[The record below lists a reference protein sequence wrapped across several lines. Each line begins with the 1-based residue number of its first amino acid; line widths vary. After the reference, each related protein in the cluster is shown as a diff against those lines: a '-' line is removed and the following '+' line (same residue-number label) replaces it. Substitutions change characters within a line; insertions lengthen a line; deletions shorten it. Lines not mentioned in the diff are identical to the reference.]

1 MDFLTNVA
9 EWCMPFLYFLRD
21 IGNPV
26 FDFFFEMVTH
36 LGEETV
42 FLVVSIIFFWCV
54 DKREGYF
61 ILLSGLFGTLI
72 NQAAKLACRVPRP
85 WVIDKGFLP
94 IGNSMEEATGY
105 SFPSGHTQNVATTFG
120 AIAAYKRNR
129 VRTTVCTAIIVL
141 VAFSRMYLGVHTPL
155 DVAVSLLVALAII
168 LIFKPLFETEEK
180 FQKALPRI
188 VVAAVVLSFGFLVFT
203 LLSGSDT
210 TLDATNYHSALK
222 NACTLL
228 GCTVGLVLVFVVDT
242 MFINF
247 QTKAKWYAQIIKAA
261 LGFVIV
267 LLIKSGL
274 SAPLTALFGN
284 EYVARIVRY
293 FLIVAF
299 AGAVWPLTF
308 KKFGEMKIEA
318 LDHLSEKIKAK
329 FTKKA

>member
-1 MDFLTNVA
+1 MDFLTDIA

-26 FDFFFEMVTH
+26 FDFFFETITH

-42 FLVVSIIFFWCV
+42 FLVISIVFFWCV

-61 ILLSGLFGTLI
+61 ILLSGLFGTLM

-94 IGNSMEEATGY
+94 IGNSIEEATGY

-120 AIAAYKRNR
+120 AIAAYKKGRTR
-129 VRTTVCTAIIVL
+129 VAVCTVIIAL

-155 DVAVSLLVALAII
+155 DVVVSLAVSAALV
-168 LIFKPLFETEEK
+168 LIFRPWFETEEK
-180 FQKALPRI
+180 FNRAYPRI
-188 VVAAVVLSFGFLVFT
+188 VIISVICSFAFLAFVLFVSNDR
-203 LLSGSDT
+203 S
-210 TLDATNYHSALK
+210 LDAANYNSALK

-228 GCTVGLVLVFVVDT
+228 GCTVGLVLVFVIDT
-242 MFINF
+242 MFVNF
-247 QTKAKWYAQIIKAA
+247 QTEAKWYAQIIKAVV
-261 LGFVIV
+261 GFAIV

-284 EYVARIVRY
+284 EYVARIIRY

-308 KKFGEMKIEA
+308 KKFGEMRIKA
-318 LDHLSEKIKAK
+318 LDNLTEKIKAK
-329 FTKKA
+329 FTKNA

>member
-1 MDFLTNVA
+1 MDFLTDIA

-26 FDFFFEMVTH
+26 FDFFFETITH

-42 FLVVSIIFFWCV
+42 FLVISIVFFWCV

-61 ILLSGLFGTLI
+61 ILLSGLFGTLM

-94 IGNSMEEATGY
+94 IGNSIEEATGY

-120 AIAAYKRNR
+120 AIAAYKKGRAR
-129 VRTTVCTAIIVL
+129 VAVCTVIIAL

-155 DVAVSLLVALAII
+155 DVVVSLAVSAALV
-168 LIFKPLFETEEK
+168 LIFRPWFETEEK
-180 FQKALPRI
+180 FNKAYPRI
-188 VVAAVVLSFGFLVFT
+188 VIISVICSFAFLAFVLFVSNDR
-203 LLSGSDT
+203 S
-210 TLDATNYHSALK
+210 LDAANYNSALK

-242 MFINF
+242 MFVNF
-247 QTKAKWYAQIIKAA
+247 QTEAKWYAQIIKAVV
-261 LGFVIV
+261 GFAIV

-284 EYVARIVRY
+284 EYVARIIRY

-308 KKFGEMKIEA
+308 KKFGEMRIKA
-318 LDHLSEKIKAK
+318 LDNLTEKIKAK
-329 FTKKA
+329 LTQNA